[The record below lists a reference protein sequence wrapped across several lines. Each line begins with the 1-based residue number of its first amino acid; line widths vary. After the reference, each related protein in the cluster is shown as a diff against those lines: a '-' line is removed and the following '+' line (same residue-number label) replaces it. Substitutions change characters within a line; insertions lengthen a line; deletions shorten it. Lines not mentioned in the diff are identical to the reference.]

1 MVHLSILSVY
11 IHNAILTLLLYSGGI
26 VILKENRPFFQYPSS
41 GLITTL
47 NTRRSFGLSNSTEH
61 VPTKRDQYYKNG

>member
-1 MVHLSILSVY
+1 M
-11 IHNAILTLLLYSGGI
+11 LTLLLYSGGI

-47 NTRRSFGLSNSTEH
+47 KIRRSFGSSNSTEH
-61 VPTKRDQYYKNG
+61 VSIKKSISLTRINN